1 MNLLR
6 RGPTPYY
13 HQIGAI
19 IREKIANGELR
30 SGDRI
35 PSEEELRQ
43 MFEVSRATVRQALQS
58 LEHDGLISRQPGKGS
73 FVRCGTEAVAE
84 VKVTCLLDDLIALGV
99 PAENRVAST
108 AVVRASNVVAEALAI
123 TPGED
128 VFTFQRIVEVDG
140 DPFAASRCFL
150 PLWMKD
156 HLDESDLADAQMLKT
171 LQRACDVLPDRADQV
186 LEAVMADASQAN
198 LLNVNAGAA
207 LLSCT
212 RSTYDRNNIGLEHS
226 VTLYRSDRTRFQI
239 SQRQRKNDANDW
251 VLSARGPLGSR
262 DVGKSFARQ
271 SSKRKASSKR

>member
-30 SGDRI
+30 TGERI

-43 MFEVSRATVRQALQS
+43 MFQVSRATVRQALQN
-58 LEHDGLISRQPGKGS
+58 LEQDGLISRQPGRGS
-73 FVRCGTEAVAE
+73 FVRCTPETVAE

-99 PAENRVAST
+99 PAENRVAAT

-123 TPGED
+123 SPGDD
-128 VFTFQRIVEVDG
+128 VFTFLRIVEVDG
-140 DPFAASRCFL
+140 DPFAASRGFL

-156 HLDESDLADAQMLKT
+156 HLNEKDLADAQMLKT
-171 LQRACDVLPDRADQV
+171 LERACGVQPDRADQV
-186 LEAVMADASQAN
+186 LEAVMADANQAN
-198 LLNVNAGAA
+198 MLNVNAGAA

-212 RSTYDRNNIGLEHS
+212 RSTYDRNNTGLEHS

-239 SQRQRKNDANDW
+239 SQRQRKNESNDW
-251 VLSARGPLGSR
+251 VLSSRGPLGSR

-271 SSKRKASSKR
+271 GGQGRASGKR

>member
-30 SGDRI
+30 SGERI

-43 MFEVSRATVRQALQS
+43 MFEVSRATVRQALQN

-73 FVRCGTEAVAE
+73 FVRCGPETVAE

-123 TPGED
+123 TPGEE

-140 DPFAASRCFL
+140 DPFAASRGFL

-171 LQRACDVLPDRADQV
+171 LERACGVQPDRADQV

-212 RSTYDRNNIGLEHS
+212 RSTFDRNNTGLEHS

-251 VLSARGPLGSR
+251 VLSSRGPLGSR

-271 SSKRKASSKR
+271 GGKRRASSKR